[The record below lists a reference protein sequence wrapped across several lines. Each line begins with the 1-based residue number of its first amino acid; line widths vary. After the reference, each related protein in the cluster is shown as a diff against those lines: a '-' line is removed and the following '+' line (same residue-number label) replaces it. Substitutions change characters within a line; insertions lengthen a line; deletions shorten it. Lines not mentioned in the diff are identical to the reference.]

1 MIATASFVTS
11 VHCSIRHFPINDQY
25 HCDKDFRIMFITK
38 SFPEP
43 VPTTTASP
51 TFGLAV
57 AVLRNASGALS
68 EILYTPVDK
77 GAGMLAVGDGRA
89 EDWRK

>member
-1 MIATASFVTS
+1 
-11 VHCSIRHFPINDQY
+11 
-25 HCDKDFRIMFITK
+25 MFITK

-77 GAGMLAVGDGRA
+77 GAGMFAVGGRRA
-89 EDWRK
+89 EDGRK

>member
-11 VHCSIRHFPINDQY
+11 VHCSIRHFPSNGQY
-25 HCDKDFRIMFITK
+25 HNKDFRIAFITK

-43 VPTTTASP
+43 VPRTTASP

-68 EILYTPVDK
+68 EILYRPVAK
-77 GAGMLAVGDGRA
+77 GAGVLVVGDRRA